1 MIIKLDFRTKLFMT
15 IVLSYVMVLGN
26 IQTKYFVQAILISTI
41 PIILLINAKYI
52 RVAIIGVATLLFVY
66 AADKFLIG
74 LNYNPVV
81 AILLI
86 IGMVIK
92 KILPAF
98 LMGRYTILTSN
109 VGESIY
115 SLKKMKC
122 PDEIAIPLT
131 VMVRFFYAAR
141 IDYSNIK
148 KAMRLR
154 GLTLKKLIKSPILLF
169 EYRLVPLLM
178 CLSKAADDLTVSA
191 MTKGLAV
198 NQKRTSISETYMGLV
213 DFMFF
218 LIMAWIIY
226 LYIRGKYA

>member
-52 RVAIIGVATLLFVY
+52 RAAIIGVATLLFVY

-86 IGMVIK
+86 IVMVIK

-115 SLKKMKC
+115 SLKK
-122 PDEIAIPLT
+122 
-131 VMVRFFYAAR
+131 
-141 IDYSNIK
+141 
-148 KAMRLR
+148 
-154 GLTLKKLIKSPILLF
+154 
-169 EYRLVPLLM
+169 
-178 CLSKAADDLTVSA
+178 
-191 MTKGLAV
+191 
-198 NQKRTSISETYMGLV
+198 
-213 DFMFF
+213 
-218 LIMAWIIY
+218 
-226 LYIRGKYA
+226 